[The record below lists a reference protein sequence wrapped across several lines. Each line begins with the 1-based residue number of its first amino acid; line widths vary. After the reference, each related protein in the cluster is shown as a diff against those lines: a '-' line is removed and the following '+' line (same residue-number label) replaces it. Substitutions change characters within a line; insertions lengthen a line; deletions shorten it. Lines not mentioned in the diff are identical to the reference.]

1 MSTLIKAMEALL
13 QHHARLGRPLATYL
27 RPGLSEQ
34 GLIAEFNRIGLPPS
48 DLVQLYAWHD
58 GVEQEGH
65 TPGEVQLFPG
75 YEWLSLRHALGN
87 YRSFERIPDHLW
99 SPGWQE
105 YWRPGWLPIFDGMG
119 GCYFVVSCVKD
130 EDHGKVLA
138 IRPGATTRVAFRSIQ
153 QMIRSLLA
161 CFEAGAYYVEENGLL
176 EEDSDASWSLLKR
189 LNPDAN
195 FWLEA

>member
-1 MSTLIKAMEALL
+1 MSALVDAMEALL
-13 QHHARLGRPLATYL
+13 QCHTRLGRPLETYL

-34 GLIAEFNRIGLPPS
+34 GLIAEFNRIGSAPG

-58 GVEQEGH
+58 GVEQDGH
-65 TPGEVQLFPG
+65 TPGEVELFPG
-75 YEWLSLRHALGN
+75 YEWLSLRRALGN
-87 YRSFERIPDHLW
+87 YRSFERIPNHLVA
-99 SPGWQE
+99 PGWHE

-153 QMIRSLLA
+153 QMILSLLR
-161 CFEAGAYYVEENGLL
+161 CFEAGMYFVEDGLL
-176 EEDSDASWSLLKR
+176 EEDTDASWSLLR
-189 LNPDAN
+189 ELNPDAKY
-195 FWLEA
+195 WQEA